1 MITEQDMKRIIDA
14 AIETRKLQK
23 AYFRT
28 RDRLMLERSKAAEAT
43 LDRLL
48 EDYTT
53 PKLFDI

>member
-1 MITEQDMKRIIDA
+1 MVTEQDMKRIIDA
-14 AIETRKLQK
+14 AIETRRLQK

-28 RDRLMLERSKAAEAT
+28 KDKSVLIKSKEAEAT

-48 EDYTT
+48 DDYTT